1 MKKNILF
8 FLLLSIIFISC
19 SQKEEL
25 KLYEFKNVKT
35 IGFPLDSTKTGKP
48 TSGIFDYDT
57 IDGRE
62 TIIVMINKNRLAF
75 YDIATQQ
82 EYHSIPLLKTREI
95 LMFDYIN
102 KDSILVFYE
111 NQYMENSYTEEGKN
125 VLDIEN
131 LQLLNY
137 WGESKICTYNFD
149 KNDFSDSLKQTDI
162 IPFPFIYYIRLFS
175 VKEKYFF
182 PTCCFHGNILG
193 TSEEKSH
200 KYPVFCYYDLLSKKV
215 KISKSIKFPYY
226 GDSIFYNTNF
236 PKIHYC
242 LSSNKLPLI
251 RFFYSSDVFEWDY
264 NKDIVKRH
272 SIKSRIFDT
281 IYSLATAQTAP
292 EALAAMYSDIYYDPY
307 NERYYSFLLIPD
319 FCLENVYR
327 ITIIYDKDFNYLGE
341 TTEASIGY
349 LPIFTEKYIIEY
361 YYSNDSI
368 LLHYSVFNK
377 TDKALQPYI
386 DSVKNEINK
395 SSLKQKN
402 VYKRFKGSKN
412 PLISFLQST
421 KVKKKNEKDYVLLT
435 IYESGACPYCKDLV
449 KQIISQNNDVF
460 AGLPFYLI
468 LSGSKD
474 RVLAGSYETFEKL
487 KFIQD
492 TAGIAEQLAYKE
504 GKYSMLNPRLTVVK
518 DNKIVFDTIYD
529 AFHIESDLIPNLI
542 ESLNLQE
549 KK

>member
-1 MKKNILF
+1 M
-8 FLLLSIIFISC
+8 
-19 SQKEEL
+19 
-25 KLYEFKNVKT
+25 
-35 IGFPLDSTKTGKP
+35 DSTKTGEP
-48 TSGIFDYDT
+48 EPVGFDYDT

-62 TIIVMINKNRLAF
+62 TLIVMIDGNRLAF
-75 YDIATQQ
+75 YDVAKQQ
-82 EYHSIPLLKTREI
+82 EYHSVPLLKTRRI

-111 NQYMENSYTEEGKN
+111 NQCLENSYSEEGETI
-125 VLDIEN
+125 LDTEN

-149 KNDFSDSLKQTDI
+149 KNDFSDSLQQTDI
-162 IPFPFIYYIRLFS
+162 IPFQLRYNTRIPS

-182 PTCCFHGNILG
+182 TTNYSERNILG
-193 TSEEKSH
+193 ASEEESH
-200 KYPVFCYYDLLSKKV
+200 IYPVFCYYDLLSKKV
-215 KISKSIKFPYY
+215 KISKSVKFPYF
-226 GDSIFYNTNF
+226 GDSIFYDTRL
-236 PKIHYC
+236 PKIRYC
-242 LSSNKLPLI
+242 LSSNNLPLI

-307 NERYYSFLLIPD
+307 NERYYSALM
-319 FCLENVYR
+319 
-327 ITIIYDKDFNYLGE
+327 ITDYFIGTIRVMAAAYDKDFNYLGE
-341 TTEASIGY
+341 ILESNYGLANM
-349 LPIFTEKYIIEY
+349 PIFTEKYIIDY
-361 YYSNDSI
+361 FYSNDSI
-368 LLHYSVFNK
+368 FLYYSTLNK

-395 SSLKQKN
+395 SYSKGEYA
-402 VYKRFKGSKN
+402 YKRFKGSKN

-529 AFHIESDLIPNLI
+529 AFHIESDLIPELI
-542 ESLNLQE
+542 KSLNLKR